1 MFLQKVRRTST
12 LGTSTQSYSNT
23 NQTGNSPVVQVEPGA
38 DTTKLDPTLTP
49 TPNNPDTLTP
59 PIQPAPT
66 QPGLLL
72 PVGGFFGTVY
82 VVLTKPTPNAA
93 VVVVEVT
100 NDSMD
105 YNPSVDTNM
114 LDDPTPP
121 PQPPSPEPLK
131 PYFSQTYYE
140 ETIATLRFQLEYL
153 ISLDCLLA
161 YEPTPP
167 HILDKIITIL
177 EPAVRSSSL
186 MYLDES
192 GREVAMSDSHLN
204 TDTCFFAGS
213 VLIPPGYMKPF
224 SYDITV
230 PGGDTPD
237 LFATIDV
244 GTFEIIDPRVPAY
257 HALPQINLRELLFT
271 DIFKGTAVIV
281 HRAYVD
287 DTTSILTVIRFGA
300 DVTLS
305 SFANICIPILDTDI
319 NHVDWGTFE
328 VEKVETV
335 TLTDEPDPEE
345 PTKPPKLPVKRAYVN
360 IGGKLVYLYSTKK
373 ETETTVFVN
382 YDGSNY
388 GVIVTTPDRT
398 ATIKTGKSKPTASF
412 TNNINSY
419 SLNTAQQA
427 LLQTC
432 LPIPDD
438 TLQGGFKVM
447 ASNGTTELN
456 FKSYGFDSIFYRTPT
471 VYNQTTIKGCAVYGL

>member
-1 MFLQKVRRTST
+1 M
-12 LGTSTQSYSNT
+12 
-23 NQTGNSPVVQVEPGA
+23 EPGA

-100 NDSMD
+100 NEGMA
-105 YNPSVDTNM
+105 YNASVDKVM
-114 LDDPTPP
+114 LDDTTPP
-121 PQPPSPEPLK
+121 PEPPTPEPFK
-131 PYFSQTYYE
+131 PYFSQTYYQE
-140 ETIATLRFQLEYL
+140 QLESLRFQLEYI
-153 ISLDCLLA
+153 ISLDCLFA

-167 HILDKIITIL
+167 KILDNVLSIF
-177 EPAVRSSSL
+177 EPIVRSTSL
-186 MYLDES
+186 MYRDES
-192 GREVAMSDSHLN
+192 NREVAIGTGQQNNN
-204 TDTCFFAGS
+204 TRFSAGS
-213 VLIPPGYMKPF
+213 GFPDPGSYVQF
-224 SYDITV
+224 SYDISVLNGATEGLTTTV
-230 PGGDTPD
+230 D
-237 LFATIDV
+237 LGSFLL
-244 GTFEIIDPRVPAY
+244 IDPREAAY
-257 HALPQINLRELLFT
+257 HALPQITNTNLVFT
-271 DIFKGTAVIV
+271 DVYKGIGGLVY
-281 HRAYVD
+281 RGYVD
-287 DTTSILTVIRFGA
+287 DTTSMLTAILFSA
-300 DVTLS
+300 DVSITS
-305 SFANICIPILDTDI
+305 MSNICIPVLDPDLSK
-319 NHVDWGTFE
+319 VDWGTFRID
-328 VEKVETV
+328 KVETV
-335 TLTDEPDPEE
+335 TLTDEPQPTEE
-345 PTKPPKLPVKRAYVN
+345 AEPPAIPVKRGYTN

-438 TLQGGFKVM
+438 TLQGGFKAM

-456 FKSYGFDSIFYRTPT
+456 FKSYGFNSIFYRTPT